1 MVVSRFSP
9 VEVMVYP
16 YECDA
21 YGHLN
26 EAGFLQ
32 LFERARW
39 EMLAR
44 GPGADLF
51 SRNGVWPAVRRA
63 IVDYHR
69 PAFPADVLRVDLA
82 VVKVGRTSLEL
93 RQRAVG
99 ARDGALVAELQV
111 VFVMIDKAGKPTPMP
126 DEVMTAFG
134 GRTTVPAGEL
144 VRYDVGEVTL
154 AVESRGDGPAL
165 LLIHGFPLDR
175 SMWAHQVATLARWRR
190 IAPDLRGCGYSEAP
204 EHGYAM
210 AAYAD
215 DLVRLLDRLR
225 VERAVV
231 AGHSMGGYVT
241 FELLRRHRERVM
253 GLILVD
259 TRADP
264 DTPDGRKGRDALIE
278 VARTQGPA
286 AVAEHLLPRLLG
298 RSTQRTQPQVV
309 ERVREMARRA
319 PVPGIIGAL
328 TAMRDR
334 ADSTPH
340 LGAIDVP
347 TLVVVGEEDELTPPA
362 MARQMTSAIPSAAMT
377 TIPGAGHLAPL
388 EAPTA
393 VSRVIAEFLEAVPR
407 P

>member
-1 MVVSRFSP
+1 
-9 VEVMVYP
+9 
-16 YECDA
+16 
-21 YGHLN
+21 LN

>member
-1 MVVSRFSP
+1 
-9 VEVMVYP
+9 
-16 YECDA
+16 
-21 YGHLN
+21 
-26 EAGFLQ
+26 
-32 LFERARW
+32 
-39 EMLAR
+39 LANAPDR
-44 GPGADLF
+44 
-51 SRNGVWPAVRRA
+51 SRRA
-63 IVDYHR
+63 AGLGR
-69 PAFPADVLRVDLA
+69 PELA
-82 VVKVGRTSLEL
+82 WHEL
-93 RQRAVG
+93 G
-99 ARDGALVAELQV
+99 A
-111 VFVMIDKAGKPTPMP
+111 
-126 DEVMTAFG
+126 
-134 GRTTVPAGEL
+134 
-144 VRYDVGEVTL
+144 
-154 AVESRGDGPAL
+154 
-165 LLIHGFPLDR
+165 
-175 SMWAHQVATLARWRR
+175 
-190 IAPDLRGCGYSEAP
+190 
-204 EHGYAM
+204 
-210 AAYAD
+210 
-215 DLVRLLDRLR
+215 
-225 VERAVV
+225 
-231 AGHSMGGYVT
+231 
-241 FELLRRHRERVM
+241 
-253 GLILVD
+253 GL
-259 TRADP
+259 ADP